1 MPALI
6 ITIADES
13 LLIKT
18 QRSIVISATN
28 KHIDQCQRDEQFAIK
43 LYSLSAL

>member
-1 MPALI
+1 MLTF
-6 ITIADES
+6 ITNIVDDS

-28 KHIDQCQRDEQFAIK
+28 KHIDQCERNDHFEIK
-43 LYSLSAL
+43 LLLT